1 MAITDLS
8 SSLGTAVLKPRPS
21 TDHHR
26 TPSTDTSPLSS
37 VPDLPTTTEKQQQ
50 PPTVLPASASNSGTT
65 TPAQNDDDNA
75 DEEPPFS
82 IYTRP
87 QKTLIALA
95 ASIAAMFSTMSSF
108 IYYPALTRISE
119 DMGVSLML
127 VQLTITSYLIV
138 AGVAPAFMGDM
149 VRPLSFSYFSLL
161 ALDGRVG

>member
-1 MAITDLS
+1 MAITDPS

-37 VPDLPTTTEKQQQ
+37 VPDLPTTNEKQQQ
-50 PPTVLPASASNSGTT
+50 PPIISPASASNSGTT
-65 TPAQNDDDNA
+65 TPAQNDDDE
-75 DEEPPFS
+75 EEPPFS

-149 VRPLSFSYFSLL
+149 VRPLFLFLFFF
-161 ALDGRVG
+161 ACA